1 MRDQIELRGLRVLA
15 VVGVLEHE
23 RLAPQPLEIDLVLH
37 ADLGDAATTDELD
50 DTIDYGAALTA
61 VELAVA
67 ESRDLL
73 LERLAGR
80 IADVLLDHPRVDE
93 AEVTVRKLRPPVASQ
108 LDSSAVTLRRTQAGR
123 LGIDA
128 PTHRAVL
135 ALGSNLGDREANLRE
150 AIRRLGPVRSM
161 SQVYETEP
169 IGGPD
174 GQGAYLN
181 MVIDVD
187 TPLDPFALLRH
198 TQRTEASA
206 ARKRE
211 THWGARTLDVD
222 IVFYDDVVV
231 RAPELVI
238 PHPRHAERPFVLAPL
253 AEVCPDRV
261 PDGWRERLPAMGLEA
276 LGRIDLGAPT

>member
-37 ADLGDAATTDELD
+37 ADLGDAARTDALD
-50 DTIDYGAALTA
+50 DTIDYGAAVTA

-67 ESRDLL
+67 GSSDLL

-80 IADVLLDHPRVDE
+80 IAEVLLDHPRVDE
-93 AEVTVRKLRPPVASQ
+93 VDVTVRKLRPPVASQ
-108 LDSSAVTLRRTQAGR
+108 LDSSAVTLHRTQAGR
-123 LGIDA
+123 LGIDVA
-128 PTHRAVL
+128 THRAVL
-135 ALGSNLGDREANLRE
+135 ALGSNLGDRMVNLRD
-150 AIRRLGPVRSM
+150 AIRRLGTVRAM

-169 IGGPD
+169 VGGPD

-187 TPLDPFALLRH
+187 TELDPFALLRH
-198 TQRTEASA
+198 CQRIEAA
-206 ARKRE
+206 GARRRE

-222 IVFYDDVVV
+222 IVFYDDVVI
-231 RAPELVI
+231 RTPELVI

-253 AEVCPDRV
+253 AEVAPDRV
-261 PDGWRERLPAMGLEA
+261 PDGWEGRLPPMALEP